1 MGKLG
6 VSIKLLTEAKY
17 CRTREAY
24 SDRSDPTCTFK
35 DTDSAASVIAAR
47 LCRVRAACQA
57 EQANKAENLSALDKD
72 FFVVPQRLSIFY
84 SSSCSVE
91 LVNAER
97 T

>member
-6 VSIKLLTEAKY
+6 VSIKLLTDAKY

-35 DTDSAASVIAAR
+35 DTVSAASVIAAR

-57 EQANKAENLSALDKD
+57 EQANKAENLSAQFGADHIFLWSRSLYP
-72 FFVVPQRLSIFY
+72 FFILL
-84 SSSCSVE
+84 
-91 LVNAER
+91 LVR
-97 T
+97 